1 MLTRSRSGI
10 YFDSMH
16 KSQKA
21 PPKECFLWSYQDSNL
36 DLKFRKLPFYPLN
49 YKTSL
54 LRCEVLW
61 RFAYIFTLFTLLN
74 ETLSGSPHL
83 LGVLPS

>member
-1 MLTRSRSGI
+1 
-10 YFDSMH
+10 
-16 KSQKA
+16 
-21 PPKECFLWSYQDSNL
+21 
-36 DLKFRKLPFYPLN
+36 LN